1 MNIEKILFP
10 TDFSL
15 KSLKAREHALYLGE
29 ALNSTIHLL
38 HAIEPLEYD
47 RIDDEIKEFYRNL
60 ESQLEEKMADE
71 KEVFEKRGLSVN
83 TEIIIGPR
91 WRVINNYAK
100 DNNIDLIILGSHGI
114 ITETGEVSVGTTSHK
129 VMFTSPCPVLIVRHE
144 NE

>member
-1 MNIEKILFP
+1 MKIEKILFP

-29 ALNSTIHLL
+29 VLDSTIHLL

-60 ESQLEEKMADE
+60 ESQLQDKMADE
-71 KEVFEKRGLSVN
+71 KEVFEKRGLRVN

-91 WRVINNYAK
+91 WKVINNYAS
-100 DNNIDLIILGSHGI
+100 DNHIDLIILGSHGI
-114 ITETGEVSVGTTSHK
+114 LSETGEVSVGTTSHK

-144 NE
+144 ND